1 MTDLNRSQGNIG
13 LQGSGSQGAGLEAL
27 QNPRWFSAG
36 LILVGCFGA
45 GLSGLSFREH
55 LRSKFQQGYSS
66 FCNLGGNFNC
76 GEVIASKYA
85 TIFGIPT
92 ALFGVAFF
100 LAVFFLGVLA
110 WRRATRG
117 IQVEALL
124 LSCVSGCSSIVLSSI
139 SFLVL
144 KAVCILCVGIY
155 TVSAIFFGLSMA
167 ATLQAKRVSLGHLAQ
182 GIKSIFIF
190 PYTVIFPDIFPDSG
204 IAPNPARDKVGNNIS
219 LLGVMLTFSLFLW
232 LNLVWTRA
240 QSGAL
245 DTKHMRPS
253 EVNSSLTA
261 ASLDAWQ
268 RGLPQIISE
277 TKGEDLAWGPE
288 NAKVTVVE
296 FTDFECPACRAVFPQ
311 LEEAIAEFQND
322 IRVVFK
328 QYPLS
333 SRCNPNLKHEG
344 HKHAC
349 FSAQAA
355 LCMNRL
361 AAKAPERIVHGLFT
375 LPGLDNDSS
384 SEEAVQQE
392 VLNFALSL
400 GVSESQMLECIRSSG
415 IASTIQRNIREG
427 DEVRIQGT
435 PSIFIAGREVTVR
448 RSGQLKAVLR
458 KAIENAQPK

>member
-1 MTDLNRSQGNIG
+1 MTDLNSLKFNSDHRGASSQGT
-13 LQGSGSQGAGLEAL
+13 GLEAAH
-27 QNPRWFSAG
+27 NPRWFAMG
-36 LILVGCFGA
+36 LILVGVLGA

-66 FCNLGGNFNC
+66 FCNLGGSFNC

-85 TIFGIPT
+85 TIFGVPT

-100 LAVFFLGVLA
+100 LAVLFLGIVAL
-110 WRRATRG
+110 RRATRG

-124 LSCVSGCSSIVLSSI
+124 LSLVSGGGSIILSSI

-155 TVSAIFFGLSMA
+155 TVSALFFGLCLA
-167 ATLQAKRVSLGHLAQ
+167 ATLKARKVTFGYFVQ
-182 GIKSIFIF
+182 GARSIFLF
-190 PYTVIFPDIFPDSG
+190 PYNVIFPDPT
-204 IAPNPARDKVGNNIS
+204 RDKVGKNIA

-232 LNLVWTRA
+232 LNIVWIKA
-240 QSGAL
+240 QAIGAL
-245 DTKHMRPS
+245 ERQKIGISDVS
-253 EVNSSLTA
+253 GGLAA
-261 ASLDAWQ
+261 ASLEAWQ
-268 RGLPQIISE
+268 RGLPHVISE

-296 FTDFECPACRAVFPQ
+296 FTDFECPACRSVFPQ
-311 LEEAIAEFQND
+311 LDEAIGEFKDD

-333 SRCNPNLKHEG
+333 SRCNPNLNHEG

-361 AAKAPERIVHGLFT
+361 VGNALVGNASEKIAHGLFT
-375 LPGLDNDSS
+375 LPGLDDDSS
-384 SEEAVQQE
+384 SEESVQRE
-392 VLNFALSL
+392 ILKFAASL
-400 GVSESQMLECIRSSG
+400 GVQESQLLECMGSSSVSS
-415 IASTIQRNIREG
+415 IILRNIREG
-427 DEVRIQGT
+427 DQLRIQGT
-435 PSIFIAGREVTVR
+435 PSIFIAGKEATVR
-448 RSGQLKAVLR
+448 RSGQLKALLR
-458 KAIENAQPK
+458 RALENAQVK